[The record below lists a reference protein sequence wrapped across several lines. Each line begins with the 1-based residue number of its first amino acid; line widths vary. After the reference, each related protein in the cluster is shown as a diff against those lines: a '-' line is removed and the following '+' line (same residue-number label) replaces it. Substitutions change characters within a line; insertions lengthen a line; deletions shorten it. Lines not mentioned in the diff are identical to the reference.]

1 MTYPMFL
8 FGAVMA
14 VASCLATLLFSRHC
28 SRKKL
33 IQLEALHH
41 SELQLMRDQMST
53 LVNQLADGQAVRE
66 ATERKVADLLAAKEE
81 LLGTVDRMQ
90 DEAQQNASAHQSEIE
105 SLRAEKESVRSD
117 ALQRIEKIGMEAASL
132 RDVAITF
139 EHWHEEMD
147 SLMSQNREMHKQN
160 DEFSAIVKHI
170 VILSLNAAIEA
181 ARAGES
187 GRGFGVVAD
196 EVRNLAFRSETLA
209 KDFNKSLYKNDL
221 TTTATFQEIQADGKM
236 IISAIGSLEA
246 QINQLQT
253 RLHCA

>member
-1 MTYPMFL
+1 MTYPMYL
-8 FGAVMA
+8 FAAVIA
-14 VASCLATLLFSRHC
+14 VASFLAALLWARQY

-41 SELQLMRDQMST
+41 SELQLTRDEMNA
-53 LVNQLADGQAVRE
+53 LVNELAECQAVRE
-66 ATERKVADLLAAKEE
+66 AAEKKAAGLLAANEE
-81 LLGTVDRMQ
+81 LLATVDRLQ
-90 DEAQQNASAHQSEIE
+90 VEAQQSARAHQSEIE
-105 SLRAEKESVRSD
+105 SLRAERESIRSD

-246 QINQLQT
+246 QINQLKN